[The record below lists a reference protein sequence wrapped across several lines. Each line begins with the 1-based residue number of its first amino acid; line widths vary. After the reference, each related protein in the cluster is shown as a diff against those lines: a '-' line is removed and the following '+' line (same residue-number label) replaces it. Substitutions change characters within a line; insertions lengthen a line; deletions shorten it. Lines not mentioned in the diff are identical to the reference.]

1 MGYGGKFVERDQA
14 KDLRAQSWTLKE
26 IADELGVSKSTVS
39 VWVRDVEFVARPR
52 NRGHSG
58 HQPHPLHLRKL
69 QEIER
74 CRTEADE
81 LFETLT
87 PEGLRLFAL
96 GLYAGEG
103 SKTQGTVSMANTNAR
118 FLRAFVTWLRS
129 EFELDESRLRVKLY
143 LHEGLD
149 LAESTA
155 YWSRVLEIPE
165 SQFRRPYRAIDDP
178 SRRRAKHIFGC
189 ATVLYSCTIT
199 HRRVMAMIEAITS
212 HFAIRDSSVGRA
224 GHC

>member
-87 PEGLRLFAL
+87 ARRSATVRSGSVRRRRKQD
-96 GLYAGEG
+96 AG
-103 SKTQGTVSMANTNAR
+103 N
-118 FLRAFVTWLRS
+118 
-129 EFELDESRLRVKLY
+129 
-143 LHEGLD
+143 GLD
-149 LAESTA
+149 GEHQRAVSSCVRDMVA
-155 YWSRVLEIPE
+155 VRIRARRVPASRQAVPPRGARPRPN
-165 SQFRRPYRAIDDP
+165 RRPTGAGF
-178 SRRRAKHIFGC
+178 SRSRKA
-189 ATVLYSCTIT
+189 
-199 HRRVMAMIEAITS
+199 
-212 HFAIRDSSVGRA
+212 SSVGPTERLTTHPDA
-224 GHC
+224 APSTSLGAQRCCTPAPSRIDV